1 MTLSVAIK
9 NTKAP
14 SLSRT
19 GKHRWTVRRGPLVK
33 HLLTPRPTVLGLIE
47 SGSGKDLTWW
57 KKTLKK
63 HDLTWAKGGAYW
75 QNCFLGPEATFV
87 FGKQRHQP
95 KSNRLKNDDKPVNIT
110 GYRYK
115 GDLYVLVIVHPENEG
130 GNTRA
135 ADKLRYNQIKFGLKV
150 GREEAKK
157 HGGKYANVMVGTDSN
172 APSGRVL
179 TWLHRYT
186 TYRDAFSLAD
196 FTSGEQYVSN
206 NKWGL
211 TRIHGERIDI
221 LLVHK
226 SWKGRI
232 RRALNR
238 LAHADADHNEQYVE
252 FDV

>member
-1 MTLSVAIK
+1 MIVSIK
-9 NTKAP
+9 NSKAP

-19 GKHRWTVRRGPLVK
+19 GKHRWTVRRKPLLA
-33 HLLTPRPTVLGLIE
+33 HLVTPRPTVLGLIE

-57 KKTLKK
+57 KRSLKK
-63 HDLTWAKGGAYW
+63 YDLTWAKGGAYW

-95 KSNRLKNDDKPVNIT
+95 AKYRLKNDDKPVNIT

-115 GDLYVLVIVHPENEG
+115 GELYVLVLVHPENEG
-130 GNTRA
+130 GNGLA
-135 ADKLRYNQIKFGLKV
+135 ADRLRYNQIKFGLQC
-150 GREEAKK
+150 GREEIVA

-186 TYRDAFSLAD
+186 TYRDAFSLAHE
-196 FTSGEQYVSN
+196 TVGKQYVSN
-206 NKWGL
+206 NKWSLRHIKGN
-211 TRIHGERIDI
+211 RIDF

-226 SWKGRI
+226 SMKGKVLKAI
-232 RRALNR
+232 NRA
-238 LAHADADHNEQYVE
+238 AHADADHNEQE
-252 FDV
+252 IWFSF